1 MTTNELVTPSGIAL
15 VKLIYS
21 PISYHFL
28 VDNPINDQNHPR
40 GGFLVEKAIPAI
52 IGNRIYMKI
61 GLFTDAY
68 FPQVNG
74 VATTVEELKNS
85 LIKREHKVSVIT
97 SQYPK
102 YKDKDKNVLR
112 LRSVKLWNNPELR
125 VSYMFPD
132 RILQRVLRLNV
143 DLIHGFSGG
152 AIPSLGLTLAK
163 IKRKPY
169 VFTYNTR
176 WNKYTH
182 YILNGK
188 IIRPKAMERMVRIY
202 CNVCDHIIAPAQYVK
217 EELISFGVKKP
228 ITVIPNG
235 INTNKF
241 KPAKSNDLK
250 KQMGLKKNDQ
260 VILCVARLAKE
271 KSLDFL
277 IKSFSEFSKTNPN
290 VYFAIAGDGPEKEN
304 LEKLIKSL
312 KIKNKIHMLGC
323 VKYDDIPQVYN
334 GADVF
339 VFASQTETEGMVVLE
354 AMSSG
359 LPVLVVKDR
368 VFEQFIEHR
377 KDGILVEKDETE
389 FSQNLD
395 KLLKD
400 EELRATIGANA
411 RIKAEQFSLD
421 EVAKK
426 FDNLYKQLV

>member
-1 MTTNELVTPSGIAL
+1 
-15 VKLIYS
+15 
-21 PISYHFL
+21 
-28 VDNPINDQNHPR
+28 
-40 GGFLVEKAIPAI
+40 
-52 IGNRIYMKI
+52 MKI

-85 LIKREHKVSVIT
+85 LLTKDHKVSVIT

-143 DLIHGFSGG
+143 DVIHGFSGG

-202 CNVCDHIIAPAQYVK
+202 CNVCDHIIAPAAYVK
-217 EELISFGVKKP
+217 EELIGFGVKKP

-235 INTNKF
+235 VNTTKF
-241 KPAKSNDLK
+241 SPAKNDNLK
-250 KQMGLKKNDQ
+250 TELGLKESDQ
-260 VILCVARLAKE
+260 IVLCVARLAKE

-277 IKSFSEFSKTNPN
+277 IKTFTEFSKNNPN
-290 VYFAIAGDGPEKEN
+290 VYFVIAGDGPEKEN
-304 LEKLIKSL
+304 LKNLVDSL
-312 KIKNKIHMLGC
+312 KIKSRVLMIGC
-323 VKYDDIPQVYN
+323 VSYENIPQVYN

-368 VFEQFIEHR
+368 VFEQFIENG

-389 FSQNLD
+389 FNQNLK

-400 EELRATIGANA
+400 EKLRATLGKNA
-411 RIKAEQFSLD
+411 RAKAAHFSLD
-421 EVAKK
+421 EIAQK
-426 FDNLYKQLV
+426 FENLYKQLV

>member
-1 MTTNELVTPSGIAL
+1 
-15 VKLIYS
+15 
-21 PISYHFL
+21 
-28 VDNPINDQNHPR
+28 
-40 GGFLVEKAIPAI
+40 
-52 IGNRIYMKI
+52 MKI

-68 FPQVNG
+68 LPQVNG

-85 LIKREHKVSVIT
+85 LTERNHKVSVIT

-132 RILQRVLRLNV
+132 RILQKVLRLDV
-143 DLIHGFSGG
+143 DIIHGFSGG

-202 CNVCDHIIAPAQYVK
+202 CNVCDQIIAPAQYVK

-228 ITVIPNG
+228 IMVIPNG
-235 INTNKF
+235 VNTTKF
-241 KPAKSNDLK
+241 KPAKNNDLK
-250 KQMGLKKNDQ
+250 EKLRLKKDDQ
-260 VILCVARLAKE
+260 IVLCVARLAKE

-277 IKSFSEFSKTNPN
+277 IKTFTEFSKSNPD
-290 VYFAIAGDGPEKEN
+290 VYFVIAGDGPEKEN
-304 LEKLIKSL
+304 LQKLIKSL
-312 KIKNKIHMLGC
+312 KINKRVFLIGC
-323 VKYDDIPQVYN
+323 IKYDDIPQIYN
-334 GADVF
+334 SADVF
-339 VFASQTETEGMVVLE
+339 VFASQTETEGMVVPE

-359 LPVLVVKDR
+359 LPVLAVKDR
-368 VFEQFIEHR
+368 VFEQFIESG
-377 KDGILVEKDETE
+377 KDGILVEKNEAE
-389 FSQNLD
+389 FNQNLGI
-395 KLLKD
+395 LLKD
-400 EELRATIGANA
+400 ENLRLTIGKNA
-411 RIKAEQFSLD
+411 RIKAEKFSLD
-421 EVAKK
+421 EIAQK
-426 FDNLYKQLV
+426 FENLYKQLA

>member
-1 MTTNELVTPSGIAL
+1 
-15 VKLIYS
+15 
-21 PISYHFL
+21 
-28 VDNPINDQNHPR
+28 
-40 GGFLVEKAIPAI
+40 
-52 IGNRIYMKI
+52 MKV

-85 LIKREHKVSVIT
+85 LVERDHKVTIIT
-97 SQYPK
+97 SSYPK
-102 YKDKDKNVLR
+102 YKDKDKSVLR
-112 LRSVKLWNNPELR
+112 LKSFKLWNNPELR

-132 RILQRVLRLNV
+132 RIFQRVLMLDV

-188 IIRPKAMERMVRIY
+188 IIRPKAMERMVRMY
-202 CNVCDHIIAPAQYVK
+202 CNVCDHIIAPAAYVK

-235 INTNKF
+235 INTTKF
-241 KPAKSNDLK
+241 KPAKNNKLK
-250 KQMGLKKNDQ
+250 EKLGLKKSDQ
-260 VILCVARLAKE
+260 IVLCVARLAKE

-277 IKSFSEFSKTNPN
+277 INTFAKFSETNPS
-290 VYFAIAGDGPEKEN
+290 VYFVIAGDGPEREN
-304 LEKLIKSL
+304 LGNLISDL
-312 KIKNKIHMLGC
+312 KVKDKVLMIGC

-339 VFASQTETEGMVVLE
+339 IFASQTETEGMIVPE

-359 LPVLVVKDR
+359 LPVLAVKDR
-368 VFEQFIEHR
+368 VFEQFIESG
-377 KDGILVEKDETE
+377 KDGFLVEKDEKV
-389 FSQNLD
+389 FNYHLG

-400 EELRATIGANA
+400 EDLRSTIGKNA
-411 RIKAEQFSLD
+411 RTKIQQFSL
-421 EVAKK
+421 ERIAQE
-426 FDNLYKQLV
+426 FENLYKELV

>member
-1 MTTNELVTPSGIAL
+1 MGKT
-15 VKLIYS
+15 
-21 PISYHFL
+21 
-28 VDNPINDQNHPR
+28 
-40 GGFLVEKAIPAI
+40 IPAI

-85 LIKREHKVSVIT
+85 LTERNHKVLVIT

-102 YKDKDKNVLR
+102 YKDKDKNIFR

-132 RILQRVLRLNV
+132 RILQKVLRLDFDV
-143 DLIHGFSGG
+143 VHGFSGG
-152 AIPSLGLTLAK
+152 AVPSLGLTLAK

-202 CNVCDHIIAPAQYVK
+202 CNVCDYIIAPAQYVK

-235 INTNKF
+235 VNTNKF
-241 KPAKSNDLK
+241 KPAKSNGLREQLGFK
-250 KQMGLKKNDQ
+250 KDDQ
-260 VILCVARLAKE
+260 IILCVARLAKE

-277 IKSFSEFSKTNPN
+277 IKSFAKFSETNPN
-290 VYFAIAGDGPEKEN
+290 VYFVIAGDGPEKEN
-304 LEKLIKSL
+304 LEKLVKSL
-312 KIKNKIHMLGC
+312 KIKSKILMIGC
-323 VKYDDIPQVYN
+323 VEYEAIPQVYN
-334 GADVF
+334 GSDVF

-368 VFEQFIEHR
+368 VFEQFIEDG

-389 FSQNLD
+389 FNQNLENE
-395 KLLKD
+395 KLRL
-400 EELRATIGANA
+400 TIGVNA
-411 RIKAEQFSLD
+411 RAKAEQFSLN

-426 FDNLYKQLV
+426 FENLYKQLV

>member
-1 MTTNELVTPSGIAL
+1 
-15 VKLIYS
+15 
-21 PISYHFL
+21 
-28 VDNPINDQNHPR
+28 
-40 GGFLVEKAIPAI
+40 
-52 IGNRIYMKI
+52 
-61 GLFTDAY
+61 
-68 FPQVNG
+68 
-74 VATTVEELKNS
+74 
-85 LIKREHKVSVIT
+85 
-97 SQYPK
+97 
-102 YKDKDKNVLR
+102 
-112 LRSVKLWNNPELR
+112 
-125 VSYMFPD
+125 MFPD

-143 DLIHGFSGG
+143 DVIHGFSGG

-202 CNVCDHIIAPAQYVK
+202 CNVCDHIIAPAAYVK
-217 EELISFGVKKP
+217 EELIGFGVKKP

-235 INTNKF
+235 VNTTKF
-241 KPAKSNDLK
+241 SPAKNDNLK
-250 KQMGLKKNDQ
+250 TELGLKESDQ
-260 VILCVARLAKE
+260 IVLCVARLAKE

-277 IKSFSEFSKTNPN
+277 IKTFTEFSKNNPN
-290 VYFAIAGDGPEKEN
+290 VYFVIAGDGPEKEN
-304 LEKLIKSL
+304 LKNLVDSL
-312 KIKNKIHMLGC
+312 KIKSRVLMIGC
-323 VKYDDIPQVYN
+323 VSYENIPQVYN

-368 VFEQFIEHR
+368 VFEQFIENG

-389 FSQNLD
+389 FNQNLK

-400 EELRATIGANA
+400 EKLRATLGKNA
-411 RIKAEQFSLD
+411 RAKAAHFSLD
-421 EVAKK
+421 EIAQK
-426 FDNLYKQLV
+426 FENLYKQLV

>member
-1 MTTNELVTPSGIAL
+1 
-15 VKLIYS
+15 
-21 PISYHFL
+21 
-28 VDNPINDQNHPR
+28 
-40 GGFLVEKAIPAI
+40 
-52 IGNRIYMKI
+52 MKI

-85 LIKREHKVSVIT
+85 LTEKNHKVTLIT
-97 SQYPK
+97 SSYPK
-102 YKDKDKNVLR
+102 YKDKDKSILR
-112 LRSVKLWNNPELR
+112 LKSFKLWNNPELR

-132 RILQRVLRLNV
+132 RIFQRVLRLDV

-202 CNVCDHIIAPAQYVK
+202 CNVCDHIIAPAAYVK
-217 EELISFGVKKP
+217 EELVSFGVKKP

-235 INTNKF
+235 VNTNKF
-241 KPAKSNDLK
+241 KPAKSNGLRE
-250 KQMGLKKNDQ
+250 QLGLKKDDQ
-260 VILCVARLAKE
+260 IALCVARLAKE

-277 IKSFSEFSKTNPN
+277 IKSFAEFSKTNPN
-290 VYFAIAGDGPEKEN
+290 VYFVIAGDGPEREN
-304 LEKLIKSL
+304 LENLIKSL
-312 KIKNKIHMLGC
+312 KISKRIKLLGC

-334 GADVF
+334 GADIF
-339 VFASQTETEGMVVLE
+339 IFASQTETEGMIVPE

-359 LPVLVVKDR
+359 LPVLAVRDR
-368 VFEQFIEHR
+368 VFEQFIESG
-377 KDGILVEKDETE
+377 KDGFLVEKDEKV
-389 FSQNLD
+389 FNDHLD
-395 KLLKD
+395 RLLKD
-400 EELRATIGANA
+400 EKLRVAIGKNA
-411 RIKAEQFSLD
+411 RAKIQQFSL
-421 EVAKK
+421 ERIAQE
-426 FDNLYKQLV
+426 FENLYKQLV

>member
-1 MTTNELVTPSGIAL
+1 M
-15 VKLIYS
+15 
-21 PISYHFL
+21 
-28 VDNPINDQNHPR
+28 R
-40 GGFLVEKAIPAI
+40 
-52 IGNRIYMKI
+52 I

-68 FPQVNG
+68 LPQVNG

-85 LIKREHKVSVIT
+85 LLKKDHKIFVIS

-112 LRSVKLWNNPELR
+112 LKSVKLWKNPELR

-132 RILQRVLRLNV
+132 RIFQQVLMLNV
-143 DLIHGFSGG
+143 DIIHGFSGG
-152 AIPSLGLTLAK
+152 AVPSLGLTLAK

-188 IIRPKAMERMVRIY
+188 IIRPKAMERMARIY
-202 CNVCDHIIAPAQYVK
+202 CNVCDHIVAPAAYVK

-235 INTNKF
+235 VNTTKF
-241 KPAKSNDLK
+241 KPAKNNDLK
-250 KQMGLKKNDQ
+250 EKLGLKKNDQ
-260 VILCVARLAKE
+260 IILCVARLAKE

-277 IKSFSEFSKTNPN
+277 IKTFAEFTKTNSN
-290 VYFAIAGDGPEKEN
+290 AYFVIVGDGPEKEN
-304 LEKLIKSL
+304 LKKLINKL
-312 KIKNKIHMLGC
+312 KINKRIILIGC
-323 VKYDDIPQVYN
+323 VKYADIPQVYN

-339 VFASQTETEGMVVLE
+339 IFASQTETEGMVVLE

-359 LPVLVVKDR
+359 LPVLAVKDR
-368 VFEQFIEHR
+368 VFEQFIESG

-389 FSQNLD
+389 FNQNLG

-400 EELRATIGANA
+400 RKLRLTIGKNTRA
-411 RIKAEQFSLD
+411 KAEQFSLD
-421 EVAKK
+421 EIAQK
-426 FDNLYKQLV
+426 FENLYKQLV